1 MASSLRLIRQDD
13 FTGGLNLRADQFQLA
28 PNESPRMLNVEIDP
42 RGGVFSR
49 GAMRRVNTT
58 AITGTWNPKK
68 VFAFDGATNYAM
80 FTTGFESA
88 TNGKVWYSTG
98 GNFTNITNID
108 VSSPDGA
115 SFAPWGNTL
124 YGVTGASTQSFS
136 WSTGTTATL
145 LTASGPTWQNSYLSP
160 TGGYFP
166 KASHAIT
173 HAGKVF
179 VANTYEDSIAY
190 PNRIRW
196 SHPNSP
202 EDWASTDYIDIKDG
216 GEEITGLA
224 SIAGH
229 LVVFKKK
236 SVFAIFGYD
245 SDTFQVVEVSRNV
258 GSLSGNAYASTE
270 RGVYFFSYPEG
281 LMVYNGERVLDLF
294 EPMRPMFDLGYVN
307 TASLDSIFVN
317 YINQR
322 VWVSLPYSE
331 ITTLTYSSMSFVYD
345 PGIGQRGAWVQHS
358 TADGRGINCGTTFVS
373 DAGTTYNLAAH
384 ATEPRILNID
394 MFDQT
399 QDNITGTDTSFT
411 SRYRTKWYDAGT
423 YSQKKMFK
431 RPDIVAKQ
439 SAVAGNMQVKVFRDY
454 EEADGTEIRA
464 YTLALPQTLSGMI
477 WGTSQWGVAYWG
489 APNRGSQ
496 LIKGRNMGLA
506 RSIQLEFVGPG
517 GVAWGI
523 NSHTLKY
530 SPRRVTA

>member
-28 PNESPRMLNVEIDP
+28 PNESPSMLNVEIDP

-49 GAMRRVNTT
+49 GAMRRINSSPQ
-58 AITGTWNPKK
+58 TGVWSPKK
-68 VFAFDGATNYAM
+68 IFAFDGSTNYAM
-80 FTTGFESA
+80 LTTGYASS
-88 TNGKVWYSTG
+88 TNGKISYSTG
-98 GNFTNITNID
+98 SNFTDITNIN
-108 VSSPDGA
+108 VSSVHGA

-124 YGVTGASTQSFS
+124 YGVTGASTQSFKWTS
-136 WSTGTTATL
+136 GTTGTL
-145 LTASGPTWQNSYLSP
+145 LTASGPTWQNSYASP
-160 TGGYFP
+160 VGGYFP
-166 KASHAIT
+166 KALHAIT

-179 VANTYEDSIAY
+179 VANTYEDSTAY

-202 EDWASTDYIDIKDG
+202 ENWAETDRIDINDG

-258 GSLSGNAYASTE
+258 GSLSPTTFASTE

-294 EPMRPMFDLGYVN
+294 EPMRPMFDLGRIN
-307 TASLDSIFVN
+307 TGAIDAIFVN

-331 ITTLTYSSMSFVYD
+331 TSSVTYSSMSFIYD
-345 PGIGQRGAWVQHS
+345 PTIGQRGAWVQHCTS
-358 TADGRGINCGTTFVS
+358 DGRGVNGGTTFVNDS
-373 DAGTTYNLAAH
+373 GTTYHLAAH
-384 ATEPRILNID
+384 PTQPRVLDVD
-394 MFDQT
+394 MFGQNL
-399 QDNITGTDTSFT
+399 DNITGTDVTFS
-411 SRYRTKWYDAGT
+411 SKYRTRWYDAGT
-423 YSQKKMFK
+423 YSQRKMFK

-439 SAVAGNMQVKVFRDY
+439 SSIAGEMQVKVFRDY
-454 EEADGTEIRA
+454 EEAEGTEIRS
-464 YTLALPQTLSGMI
+464 YFVSLPQTTSGMTWGASY
-477 WGTSQWGVAYWG
+477 WGTSYWG
-489 APNRGSQ
+489 SANAGSQ
-496 LIKGRNMGLA
+496 LIRGRNMGLA
-506 RSIQLEFVGPG
+506 RSVQLEFIGQP